1 METVK
6 QNKKELFFEIFRYLL
21 VGGIATVF
29 DYAMWFVFFT
39 WILPSSLVGETVA
52 SLVAVAMGFAIGLL
66 VNWILSQ
73 VFVFRQVKNKQEARS
88 KKSFL
93 IFTLVGI
100 IGLIITEVGMLL
112 APHLPS
118 FLIFGY
124 KSFLGHEW
132 KWWVMKV
139 VMTCIVLV
147 WNYLGRKILI
157 FK

>member
-73 VFVFRQVKNKQEARS
+73 VFVFRQVKNKQGGKERYEA
-88 KKSFL
+88 F
-93 IFTLVGI
+93 
-100 IGLIITEVGMLL
+100 ITQT
-112 APHLPS
+112 S
-118 FLIFGY
+118 
-124 KSFLGHEW
+124 
-132 KWWVMKV
+132 
-139 VMTCIVLV
+139 
-147 WNYLGRKILI
+147 R
-157 FK
+157 